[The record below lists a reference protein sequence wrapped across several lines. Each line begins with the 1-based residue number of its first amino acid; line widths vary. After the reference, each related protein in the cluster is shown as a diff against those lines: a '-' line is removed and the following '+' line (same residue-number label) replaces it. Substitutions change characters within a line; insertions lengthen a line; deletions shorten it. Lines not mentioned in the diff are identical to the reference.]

1 MKRKLISFDAFK
13 KIEEGSLT
21 NAQAELIGIEDV
33 LAQATGFDN
42 LKLFTF
48 GENDATYQADDGTFI
63 HAIYKI
69 EDDNLVLENVE
80 QLVIDEE
87 TEKKVT
93 RSYVSEMVN
102 SLLEGNEVKANQSLE
117 KYLSSPSIKREFLVG
132 EAFKISVSK
141 PTGASSPLRHK
152 KQNRS
157 LVAKRIRARMKTMN
171 RMSSSQ
177 KKQLASKRAV
187 ASHKLGGSTNP
198 RARVYA
204 RKVKPGHMREWSSL
218 CENVYGYLD
227 YKQFG
232 PILKESMVRFDNDG
246 NLTAIAFP
254 TEQKRN
260 ENRILSFDWKTL
272 DTEFKV
278 LRNKVTKIS
287 EDQNFVKA
295 MADLKRYNNISDSV
309 ALEETLEAIVSKWP
323 NVLYVT
329 ENELAKQIAIALESG
344 SVKNYD
350 DATCNFMAEAI
361 LRTAHNAFTDRVK
374 KISTLAGVAN
384 DVTAE
389 CKTCEDAYV
398 EFKNVADSF
407 YKKLDESEAKELQIF
422 SDLLNTLGEIRKLAA
437 VNGDE
442 LTKIELES
450 YMDECSSILNREND
464 VDLELVETIA
474 NYIRSILEANLEGSS
489 NDWDVSNDVHIS
501 ATGDHPRAAWNAT
514 QKDATPSKY
523 NGDWKDSAP
532 VSDGESYENGL
543 ADDMKNNSW
552 GNIGGKDVYPDLKNP
567 YVPASGDFK
576 MKEKSAVD
584 DGESDWANFQSKDTW
599 PALNNPYVPTEA
611 GPRTVKD

>member
-93 RSYVSEMVN
+93 RSYVSEMVD

-141 PTGASSPLRHK
+141 PTGSSSPLRHK
-152 KQNRS
+152 RQNRS

-177 KKQLASKRAV
+177 KKQLANKRAI
-187 ASHKLGGSTNP
+187 AGKKLGGTNNP

-204 RKVKPGHMREWSSL
+204 RKVKPGHMREWSAL

-278 LRNKVTKIS
+278 LRSKVAKI
-287 EDQNFVKA
+287 
-295 MADLKRYNNISDSV
+295 
-309 ALEETLEAIVSKWP
+309 
-323 NVLYVT
+323 
-329 ENELAKQIAIALESG
+329 
-344 SVKNYD
+344 
-350 DATCNFMAEAI
+350 
-361 LRTAHNAFTDRVK
+361 
-374 KISTLAGVAN
+374 
-384 DVTAE
+384 
-389 CKTCEDAYV
+389 
-398 EFKNVADSF
+398 
-407 YKKLDESEAKELQIF
+407 
-422 SDLLNTLGEIRKLAA
+422 
-437 VNGDE
+437 
-442 LTKIELES
+442 
-450 YMDECSSILNREND
+450 
-464 VDLELVETIA
+464 
-474 NYIRSILEANLEGSS
+474 
-489 NDWDVSNDVHIS
+489 
-501 ATGDHPRAAWNAT
+501 
-514 QKDATPSKY
+514 
-523 NGDWKDSAP
+523 
-532 VSDGESYENGL
+532 
-543 ADDMKNNSW
+543 
-552 GNIGGKDVYPDLKNP
+552 
-567 YVPASGDFK
+567 
-576 MKEKSAVD
+576 
-584 DGESDWANFQSKDTW
+584 
-599 PALNNPYVPTEA
+599 
-611 GPRTVKD
+611 